1 MIEELIIPEKLVGTE
16 LLCYLYPKKFDDQ
29 KNKSA
34 VNLFHE
40 LFKPFEIEL

>member
-29 KNKSA
+29 KI
-34 VNLFHE
+34 NLQWICYIKYV
-40 LFKPFEIEL
+40 LQI